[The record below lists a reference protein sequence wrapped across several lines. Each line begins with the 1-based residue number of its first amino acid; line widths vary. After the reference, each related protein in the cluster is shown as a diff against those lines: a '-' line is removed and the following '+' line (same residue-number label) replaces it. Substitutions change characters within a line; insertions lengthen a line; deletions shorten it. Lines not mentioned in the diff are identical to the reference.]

1 MSTGKIL
8 LSTFI
13 GVAIGAAVGVLIAP
27 DKGSETRRKLRDNG
41 GDYLK
46 NLKEKYNS
54 SIDAM
59 TSKLDEIERESQREA
74 QEAE

>member
-8 LSTFI
+8 LSTLI
-13 GVAIGAAVGVLIAP
+13 GIAVGAAVGVLIAP

-46 NLKEKYNS
+46 NLKDKYNS